1 MKTIL
6 RLFFVLL
13 VSQVW
18 SQNSTAS
25 PYSLGGLGDITFRG
39 NAINRMMGGLN
50 AYSDSIH
57 ANLNNPAS
65 LGDLKLTT
73 FSVGVNYKNTELNS
87 ANTNESVTSG
97 AMDYI
102 SVSIPTKRFVF
113 GFGVIPYSSV
123 GYRLQSVTEFDEDE
137 VQLDRYEGRGGI
149 NKTFFTLGLRLFKG
163 FNIGATANYNFG
175 TISSETSQQL
185 STIDFGT
192 FLGSQSRLSGFDF
205 TLGSHI
211 KIPLTKTFHVDMF
224 GTYSPEYQLTS
235 KNEQVYFTRRVSN
248 QSIGA
253 QQVVDLS
260 TTGLDQ
266 VDLTIGQ
273 KYQAGMSIGVDK
285 KWLLGAQYAQ
295 TESENF
301 ENSFIQLNNV
311 AYENG
316 TRLSVGGFFIPNYAS
331 ITSYWKRVA
340 FRFGYRE
347 EVSGI
352 VVNGT
357 SLEETG
363 ISFGLSLPLGGF
375 YSATNVSGYSNLN
388 VGIELGERGVN
399 GGGLIQERYWA
410 LRVGLSLNDLWF
422 IKRIYN

>member
-1 MKTIL
+1 MFF
-6 RLFFVLL
+6 LFLAS
-13 VSQVW
+13 VSVA
-18 SQNSTAS
+18 QNSTAS

-73 FSVGVNYKNTELNS
+73 FSVGLSYKNTELN
-87 ANTNESVTSG
+87 AEDNTENVTAG

-102 SVSIPTKRFVF
+102 SVSLPTKRFVF
-113 GFGVIPYSSV
+113 GFGVMPYSSV
-123 GYRLQSVTEFDEDE
+123 GYRLQSVTENAEDDIT
-137 VQLDRYEGRGGI
+137 LDRFEGRGGV

-175 TISSETSQQL
+175 TISSEASQQRSTLDYGAYL
-185 STIDFGT
+185 S
-192 FLGSQSRLSGFDF
+192 SQSRVTGFDF
-205 TLGSHI
+205 LLGSHI
-211 KIPLTKTFHVDMF
+211 KIPLTKRFHVDLF
-224 GTYSPEYQLTS
+224 GTYSPAHELIS

-248 QSIGA
+248 QTFGA
-253 QQVVDLS
+253 QQLVDLS
-260 TTGLDQ
+260 ESGLDK
-266 VDLTIGQ
+266 VTLSIGQ
-273 KYQAGMSIGVDK
+273 KYEGGFSFGVDK
-285 KWLLGAQYAQ
+285 KWMLGAQYAQ
-295 TESENF
+295 IESENF
-301 ENSFIQLNNV
+301 RNDFIRLNNV
-311 AYENG
+311 SYENA

-331 ITSYWKRVA
+331 ITSYLKRVA
-340 FRFGYRE
+340 FRFGYRQE
-347 EVSGI
+347 LSGV

-388 VGIELGERGVN
+388 IGVELGERGVN
-399 GGGLIQERYWA
+399 TGGLIRERYWA
-410 LRVGLSLNDLWF
+410 IRLGLSLNDLWF
-422 IKRIYN
+422 VKRIYN